1 MKPKSD
7 RYKIMVLIFFA
18 STVFFAACAAKKGE
32 PLELSK
38 VCDPGNDGKYLEVKG
53 VIAEPTSVFC
63 SNIGGGRMECPFELS
78 DAPGGEPKMRVEI
91 EEGSGANTVDKIP
104 SGYKKGDI
112 KIHDNTGSQVMIGS
126 DVMRLTGKTSISP
139 DAKACFMEVDKIE
152 K

>member
-1 MKPKSD
+1 MKV
-7 RYKIMVLIFFA
+7 ILTFIFA
-18 STVFFAACAAKKGE
+18 VVSILSACSAKKGE
-32 PLELSK
+32 ALELSK
-38 VCDPGNDGKYLEVKG
+38 VCDTVNDGKYLEVKG

-63 SNIGGGRMECPFELS
+63 SNIGGRMECPFEIS
-78 DAPGGEPKMRVEI
+78 ETSGGEPKMRIEI

-112 KIHDNTGSQVMIGS
+112 KIHDNAGNPVTIGS
-126 DVMRLTGKTSISP
+126 DVLRFTGKTSISP

>member
-1 MKPKSD
+1 MKVNL
-7 RYKIMVLIFFA
+7 VLFLTLVSIFG
-18 STVFFAACAAKKGE
+18 ACAAKKGE

-38 VCDPGNDGKYLEVKG
+38 VCEPANDGKYLELKG

-78 DAPGGEPKMRVEI
+78 ESAGGEPKMRVEI
-91 EEGSGANTVDKIP
+91 AEGSGANTVDKIP

-112 KIHDNTGSQVMIGS
+112 KIHDNGGNQVTIGS
-126 DVMRLTGKTSISP
+126 DVLRFTGKTSISP
-139 DAKACFMEVDKIE
+139 DAKACFMEVDRIE